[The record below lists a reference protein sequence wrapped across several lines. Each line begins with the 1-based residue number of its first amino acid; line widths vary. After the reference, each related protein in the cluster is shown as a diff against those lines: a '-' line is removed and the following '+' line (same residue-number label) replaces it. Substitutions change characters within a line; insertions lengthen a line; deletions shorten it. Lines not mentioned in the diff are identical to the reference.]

1 LSNDTILLTGCS
13 SGFGRDTSLYLARR
27 GFRVVATMRDTEKRG
42 SLERLAAAAGV
53 SLEIE
58 QLDVTDASSIARCV
72 DAVLLRHG
80 RIDGLVNNAGFG
92 VAGAFHDLSLDDLRA
107 QLETNFFGAAALT
120 RAVLPQMIERRQ
132 GRIVNISSI
141 GGYFAVPFL
150 SAYHASKF
158 ALEGLSESMR
168 HELLPFGV
176 FVCLIEPGTFRTP
189 IFDTNRRNASG
200 SDDPSSP
207 FRATMARAESRQQRL
222 LRLAPTDTRRVS
234 RAIHSALTE
243 RSPRLR
249 RFVGIDARLQRL
261 AKRLLPFRVLEV
273 GISVLTR

>member
-1 LSNDTILLTGCS
+1 M
-13 SGFGRDTSLYLARR
+13 RRARL
-27 GFRVVATMRDTEKRG
+27 
-42 SLERLAAAAGV
+42 SLEGLSLGDSFGERFFVPPALAE
-53 SLEIE
+53 SLVERRVLPAPPWHYTDDTVMALSIVETLEVHGAIDQETLAQGFSRRYRADPGRGYGGMAHHILREI
-58 QLDVTDASSIARCV
+58 
-72 DAVLLRHG
+72 G
-80 RIDGLVNNAGFG
+80 
-92 VAGAFHDLSLDDLRA
+92 AGAPWRRVSRA
-107 QLETNFFGAAALT
+107 AFGGMGSMGNGGAMRAA
-120 RAVLPQMIERRQ
+120 P
-132 GRIVNISSI
+132 I

-273 GISVLTR
+273 GISLLTR